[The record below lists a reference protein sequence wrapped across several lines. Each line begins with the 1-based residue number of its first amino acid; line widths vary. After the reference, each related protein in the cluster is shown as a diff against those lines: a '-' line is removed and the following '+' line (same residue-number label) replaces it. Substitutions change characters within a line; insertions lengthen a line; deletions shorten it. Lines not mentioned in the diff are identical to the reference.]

1 MLDTIP
7 SIPALGITL
16 RSPSRQEKGRGG
28 MEALLVLRD
37 LSCPLHSTSTVSH
50 IRSTSVGQP
59 LGRVRLSVWSVV
71 AMADWR
77 SVTCHWPVCH
87 KTLGDP
93 TNTLAGLA
101 TSKYLIILCML
112 VCCPPARWIRSLG
125 AGRRRDAPEVL
136 CEVPARG
143 RWPAKGWRSGEL
155 FHASGRAAAM

>member
-1 MLDTIP
+1 MRDTIP
-7 SIPALGITL
+7 SIPAIGLTL

-59 LGRVRLSVWSVV
+59 LGRVKPSVWSVV

-77 SVTCHWPVCH
+77 SVTGHGPVCH
-87 KTLGDP
+87 KPQTQP
-93 TNTLAGLA
+93 QTTMAGLA
-101 TSKYLIILCML
+101 TSNYLMLLCML
-112 VCCPPARWIRSLG
+112 VCCPAARWIRSLG

-143 RWPAKGWRSGEL
+143 RWPSKGWRSGEL
-155 FHASGRAAAM
+155 FYVAARAAAM